1 LQRTILHVDVN
12 SAFLSWEAA
21 RRVAAGE
28 KDIRLIP
35 SAIGGSGNK
44 RGSVILAKS
53 VLAKRFGIKTG
64 EPVLMAL
71 RKCPK
76 LYLAKPNF
84 KLYSQSSKA
93 FMSVCLKYSAAVEQ
107 YSIDECFIDVTN
119 ASRIYQSPFSMA
131 EKIKKDINDSLGIT
145 VNIGIGPNK
154 LLAKMA
160 SGFEGP
166 NKIHTLFL
174 EEISEK
180 LWPLPVR
187 ALFSVGRATAQRLE
201 KAFIRTIGELAHTPL
216 CRVQKLTGEKSG
228 LQIHNFANG
237 IDDEPVLTK
246 PKDAKGYSIS
256 TTLQKDVVS
265 AETAYEVLLVL
276 ADSVTMRMR
285 ADSAKA
291 FCVSVTIRDNNFVD
305 KSRQQ
310 KLPEPTDITA
320 EVYSISKQLFSKLWD
335 KKTALRLLGI
345 SLFDITKQESAQQSF
360 FNDGQKQKLRE
371 LDKTIDDI
379 RSKFGADV
387 IARGSLLQSKEDAE
401 G

>member
-1 LQRTILHVDVN
+1 MQRTILHVDVN